1 MSNSYVF
8 VWAALAVLTVILAI
22 KHEKIFFVFTGFF
35 VFMTLWQSLKAFWK
49 LPVTDGALG
58 WVFRGVMIAY
68 LVVAM
73 IIWIRAIRTKK
84 RGNRNDGD
92 EGE

>member
-1 MSNSYVF
+1 MTDFMSNSYVF

-35 VFMTLWQSLKAFWK
+35 VFMTL
-49 LPVTDGALG
+49 G